1 MRMRGGDP
9 CGRPLAGVCS
19 RLWDQTSKEACM
31 LPCGRP
37 LDCPLTPIPQQP
49 RLSSS
54 LVKVHQVNP
63 SSRKVSLR
71 LRLLH
76 HRLRYYIW
84 LSAHLLKLRQ
94 PHRCRESLLF
104 CRNFSLATYN
114 LATFIEQDGC
124 DDNQACQ
131 AIYPP

>member
-1 MRMRGGDP
+1 
-9 CGRPLAGVCS
+9 
-19 RLWDQTSKEACM
+19 M

-71 LRLLH
+71 LPRDLTAL
-76 HRLRYYIW
+76 
-84 LSAHLLKLRQ
+84 
-94 PHRCRESLLF
+94 
-104 CRNFSLATYN
+104 
-114 LATFIEQDGC
+114 IEQDGG
-124 DDNQACQ
+124 DDNQARQ
-131 AIYPP
+131 AVYPPRPA